1 MLDKPNTQSDI
12 LLKETPLLNFR
23 APAIR
28 KLVDQRKW
36 KDLPLFDRAGTVY
49 DFVRNEILFGYN
61 KADNI
66 SASQVLADGIG
77 QCNTKGSL
85 LMALMRAVGIP
96 CRLHGFTIHK
106 ELQRGV
112 VPELVYKIAPDNILH
127 SWVEIY
133 LEDRWINLEGFILDD
148 VFLSALQQKFVPSR
162 QSLCGYGVGTNCL
175 SAPQVNWVGQ
185 DTYIQNTGIN
195 NDFSTYTSPEDF
207 YAEHM
212 QAFSPVMKVL
222 YENGIRHVMNWRTNC
237 IRAGKVPV
245 IPLRD

>member
-1 MLDKPNTQSDI
+1 MLDKPNIQLDV

-23 APAIR
+23 APTIR

-36 KDLPLFDRAGTVY
+36 KDLSPFDRAGAVY
-49 DFVRNEILFGYN
+49 DFVRNEIMFGYN

-66 SASQVLADGIG
+66 PASQVLADGIG
-77 QCNTKGSL
+77 QCNTKGTL

-112 VPELVYKIAPDNILH
+112 VPELVYKIAPENILH
-127 SWVEIY
+127 SWVEIW
-133 LEDRWINLEGFILDD
+133 LGDRWINLEGFILDEA
-148 VFLSALQQKFVPSR
+148 FLTALQKEFAPNR

-175 SAPQVNWVGQ
+175 STPQVDWQGQ
-185 DTYIQNTGIN
+185 DTYIQKTGIN
-195 NDFSTYTSPEDF
+195 NDFGTYDSPDDF
-207 YAEHM
+207 YVEHM

-222 YENGIRHVMNWRTNC
+222 YENGIRHVMNWKTNR
-237 IRAGKVPV
+237 IRAGRVPA
-245 IPLRD
+245 IPLRN

>member
-1 MLDKPNTQSDI
+1 MLDKPNTHLNI
-12 LLKETPLLNFR
+12 LLKETPLLNFS
-23 APAIR
+23 APTIR
-28 KLVDQRKW
+28 QLVVQRKW
-36 KDLPLFDRAGTVY
+36 KDLSPFDRAGAVY

-66 SASQVLADGIG
+66 PASQVLADGIG
-77 QCNTKGSL
+77 QCNTKGTL

-112 VPELVYKIAPDNILH
+112 VPELVYQIAPDNILH
-127 SWVEIY
+127 SWVEIN

-148 VFLSALQQKFVPSR
+148 AFLSALQQKFAPSR

-175 SAPQVNWVGQ
+175 SAPQVNWRGQ
-185 DTYIQNTGIN
+185 DTYIQKTGIN
-195 NDFSTYTSPEDF
+195 NDFGTYNSPDDF
-207 YAEHM
+207 YTEHM
-212 QAFSPVMKVL
+212 QAFSPMMRVL
-222 YENGIRHVMNWRTNC
+222 YENGIRHVMNWRTNR
-237 IRAGKVPV
+237 IRAGKVPA

>member
-1 MLDKPNTQSDI
+1 MLDKPNTHLNI
-12 LLKETPLLNFR
+12 LLKETPLLNFS
-23 APAIR
+23 APTIR
-28 KLVDQRKW
+28 QLVDQRKW
-36 KDLPLFDRAGTVY
+36 KDLSPFDRAGAVH

-66 SASQVLADGIG
+66 PASQVLADGIG
-77 QCNTKGSL
+77 QCNTKGTL
-85 LMALMRAVGIP
+85 LMALMRAVGVP

-112 VPELVYKIAPDNILH
+112 VPELAYQIAPDNILH

-148 VFLSALQQKFVPSR
+148 AFLSALQQKFAPSR

-175 SAPQVNWVGQ
+175 SAPQVNWRGQ
-185 DTYIQNTGIN
+185 DTYIQKTGIN
-195 NDFSTYTSPEDF
+195 NDFGIYNSPDDF
-207 YAEHM
+207 YTEHM
-212 QAFSPVMKVL
+212 QAFSPMVKVL
-222 YENGIRHVMNWRTNC
+222 YENGIRHVMNWRTNR
-237 IRAGKVPV
+237 IRADKVPA